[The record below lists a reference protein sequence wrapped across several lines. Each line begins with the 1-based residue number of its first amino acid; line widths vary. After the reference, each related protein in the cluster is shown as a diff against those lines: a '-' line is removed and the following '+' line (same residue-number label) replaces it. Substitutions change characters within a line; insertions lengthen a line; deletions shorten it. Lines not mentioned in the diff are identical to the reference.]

1 MNGNSEAWII
11 NHNSAYGSLTEL
23 TEINTEGYVWITVP
37 RNELLDNL
45 AKIETLANA
54 KINEQHIKD
63 ALNNE
68 HPSFFDTTDTYE
80 MIIFRGIAASQFD
93 MGIPSVTLTPV
104 SIACFNFEKILLTVY
119 DIQDPVINKIKES
132 IKRSNRRT
140 IIGDPSD
147 LLYKILHG
155 VIEQVLSLRNP
166 LTMQLAEWQKLL
178 LEQASKFNA
187 WNEFMSFKTTIDQLA
202 IWCEDQEDAIEEWQQ
217 FSRYEQQ
224 QQLNINLNDLR
235 DHVERCVRYVQK
247 LSSNLDTLIQLHYSA
262 LSHRNN
268 EVLRVLA
275 IISCVFLPLTLITG
289 IFGMNFDNMPILRE
303 QHAYYY
309 TMGIMLLLA
318 IAMLGIFRWRR
329 WL

>member
-11 NHNSAYGSLTEL
+11 NHNSSYSSLAEL
-23 TEINTEGYVWITVP
+23 TEINTDGYVWITVP

-45 AKIETLANA
+45 AQIEFLANA

-68 HPSFFDTTDTYE
+68 HPSFFDNTDSYE
-80 MIIFRGIAASQFD
+80 MVIFRGVAASQFD

-104 SIACFNFEKILLTVY
+104 SIASFNFEKILLTVY
-119 DIQDPVINKIKES
+119 DIQDPVINKVKEF
-132 IKRSNRRT
+132 IKRNNRRAT
-140 IIGDPSD
+140 IGNPAD

-178 LEQASKFNA
+178 LEQTSKFNA
-187 WNEFMSFKTTIDQLA
+187 WNEFMSFKTAIDQLA
-202 IWCEDQEDAIEEWQQ
+202 VWCEDQEDAIEDWQQ
-217 FSRYEQQ
+217 YSRYEQQ

-235 DHVERCVRYVQK
+235 DHVERCVRFVQK
-247 LSSNLDTLIQLHYSA
+247 LSSNLDTLIQLHFSA

-289 IFGMNFDNMPILRE
+289 IFGMNFENMPILRE

-309 TMGIMLLLA
+309 TMGIMIMLA
-318 IAMLGIFRWRR
+318 FIMLGIFRWRR